1 MHSDIRIYLNSYS
14 TTQLAKGE
22 KGGGATCFGDKDFQ
36 RTVNETEEDLYQ
48 EDVEEVLGLNPKS
61 GVESKS
67 KKGGGSVLYLGQVQ
81 AKVLGLGF
89 TTMVHNQEV
98 MTDLM
103 VPRLLTL
110 TILHSFASCMTRSPK
125 MRFVTPTFLPPPHLY
140 SVQTKMVEG
149 HQDVAQEL
157 RKTRTMAAGTVA
169 TRL

>member
-67 KKGGGSVLYLGQVQ
+67 KKGGGQRSLPWTSSGESVGAWLYYNGAQPGSHDRLDGTSSPNSNYPAFVCKLHD
-81 AKVLGLGF
+81 KVTENAFCHAHLPTSPAF
-89 TTMVHNQEV
+89 
-98 MTDLM
+98 
-103 VPRLLTL
+103 
-110 TILHSFASCMTRSPK
+110 ILCSDKDGGGTSRRRS
-125 MRFVTPTFLPPPHLY
+125 R
-140 SVQTKMVEG
+140 
-149 HQDVAQEL
+149 A
-157 RKTRTMAAGTVA
+157 
-169 TRL
+169 